1 MWVKDI
7 EQCDDLPRSIGIRR
21 EAKIRDSRGWLK
33 LYKRNEYYKRVKA
46 VDKDVY
52 YLALQILENYTG
64 RKFDD
69 AYSEYSK
76 LVPNH
81 YYRQVFWNLI
91 DRRERDRWNDYY
103 ISNGIIRKH
112 KINPRFKR
120 TAYTYY
126 PFDFKEVLIGLE
138 CDKRRYFGAMS
149 YNLLYNSD
157 SILRNNYRYLITLPA
172 DSSTK
177 SVRFNNRSRKYKRL
191 QAENRQKLF
200 KIIRNNLKV
209 LKKQE
214 DINLQNILILKK
226 RNEEL
231 SDYCH

>member
-1 MWVKDI
+1 MDKRYWTVWWITKKYWYKKR
-7 EQCDDLPRSIGIRR
+7 CKTRDLG
-21 EAKIRDSRGWLK
+21 GWLK
-33 LYKRNEYYKRVKA
+33 LYNRNEYYKRVKA

-52 YLALQILENYTG
+52 YLALQILEDYTG

-112 KINPRFKR
+112 RINPIFKR
-120 TAYTYY
+120 TAYTYN
-126 PFDFKEVLIGLE
+126 PFDLKRLFIGLE
-138 CDKRRYFGAMS
+138 CDRRRYFGAMS
-149 YNLLYNSD
+149 YNLLYDTD

-172 DSSTK
+172 DSSAK
-177 SVRFNNRSRKYKRL
+177 VIRFNNRSRKYKRL
-191 QAENRQKLF
+191 QAENRQRLF
-200 KIIRNNLKV
+200 KLIRVNLKI

-214 DINLQNILILKK
+214 DINLQNILKERKNGI
-226 RNEEL
+226 NNTAF
-231 SDYCH
+231 C